1 MTAQSSLNV
10 TTILCLLLFLLSA
23 SVSTSSFIPS
33 NEQFDPSTSHLID
46 PTSLPRSDVTMR
58 AWTCHGR
65 TQKEMVDKLASAGI
79 IKHKPVQEAMN
90 KVDRANYAGGRSG
103 AYVDSPQPIGYGQTI
118 SAPHMHAHALEEL
131 IPSLLT
137 AAHDHP
143 DDELRILDVGCG
155 SGYLTACFG
164 RMVDRGPNGPIEPLV
179 KGKVFGIDAWSELVD
194 FSRAN
199 MSKED
204 SDLFDTGTVTLQAG
218 DGWEGLPDAAPFN
231 AIHVGAAAATFPKNL
246 MQQLAVG
253 GVMVIPVGPDGGYQ
267 NLYKVEKLK
276 HSPTFDKGNFAIKNL
291 LGVRYVPLFHP

>member
-1 MTAQSSLNV
+1 
-10 TTILCLLLFLLSA
+10 
-23 SVSTSSFIPS
+23 
-33 NEQFDPSTSHLID
+33 
-46 PTSLPRSDVTMR
+46 
-58 AWTCHGR
+58 
-65 TQKEMVDKLASAGI
+65 MVDKLASAGI